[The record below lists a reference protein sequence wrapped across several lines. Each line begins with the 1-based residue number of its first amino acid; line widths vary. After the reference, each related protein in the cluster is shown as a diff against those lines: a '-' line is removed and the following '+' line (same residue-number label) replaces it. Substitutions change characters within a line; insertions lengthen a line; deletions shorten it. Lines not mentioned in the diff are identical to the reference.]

1 MRNGGGH
8 LFEFDL
14 HVGFAVF
21 RCRERGKKPTHEMD
35 KMAERLFVLQ
45 VFGTEDTDL
54 TFFSLYFLE
63 QNKILS
69 TKWRRVLI

>member
-21 RCRERGKKPTHEMD
+21 VCRERKIKNLAHKMD
-35 KMAERLFVLQ
+35 YMAERLFVLQ
-45 VFGTEDTDL
+45 VFGAEDTYL
-54 TFFSLYFLE
+54 TYFFFYCVE
-63 QNKILS
+63 REK
-69 TKWRRVLI
+69 TH